1 LAVGLGIKAKDFLIV
16 RRPKLAKITKH
27 PAIGFANY
35 ERRLNSGQSV
45 LQSIKQVYLGAR
57 ERAVVGV
64 AVAITLYWKIR
75 PPIVDAE
82 RPGCFQH

>member
-1 LAVGLGIKAKDFLIV
+1 MKAKEFLIV

-57 ERAVVGV
+57 ERAVVGMRLPSRSTGRYGRQSS
-64 AVAITLYWKIR
+64 AV
-75 PPIVDAE
+75 E